1 MIGVLDAAAT
11 AVRRELLTAYRL
23 LAPRTIALPALTHA
37 IALNLLPGAVLTALV
52 HVALGLRPVA
62 LRFARPGLA

>member
-1 MIGVLDAAAT
+1 MCDLDAAPP
-11 AVRRELLTAYRL
+11 E
-23 LAPRTIALPALTHA
+23 LTHT

-52 HVALGLRPVA
+52 HVALRLRPVA